1 MADIF
6 WTSLYN
12 FLAIIKL
19 IICIMLIKLIKKLA
33 IINNR
38 QNTDTSFWI
47 QKLLLKKKLK
57 SLKYQYLN
65 LV

>member
-6 WTSLYN
+6 WTYLYN

>member
-1 MADIF
+1 
-6 WTSLYN
+6 
-12 FLAIIKL
+12 
-19 IICIMLIKLIKKLA
+19 MLIKLIKKLA